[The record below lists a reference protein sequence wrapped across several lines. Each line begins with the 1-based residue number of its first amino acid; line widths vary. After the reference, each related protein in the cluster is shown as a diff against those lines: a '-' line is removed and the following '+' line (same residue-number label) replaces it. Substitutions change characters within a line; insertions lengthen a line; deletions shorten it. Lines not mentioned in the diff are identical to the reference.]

1 MISVYHNIEYDVRLQ
16 VASGNG
22 KNETNKKRGRC
33 WCNYLGH
40 YFQYLIM

>member
-22 KNETNKKRGRC
+22 KNETNNKQVTVGVTILVIIS
-33 WCNYLGH
+33 N
-40 YFQYLIM
+40 I